1 MNGASIFFFIVG
13 TCVLATGIYMYTG
26 HEIGILKGRPAF
38 KDLVIE
44 QWKNIGKYTMI
55 ASVAIYLIAFVVWF
69 LDVK

>member
-1 MNGASIFFFIVG
+1 MNGFSVFMFIFG

-44 QWKNIGKYTMI
+44 QWKNI
-55 ASVAIYLIAFVVWF
+55 
-69 LDVK
+69 